1 MNGGFIIEIIMMKM
15 IKQFVKKLLLRY
27 KFNKLRKIAI
37 VGEGTNLT
45 RSFSGINRSSRKEN
59 LQIGCN
65 SLIGCWLGC
74 YKDGKIKI
82 GDNAYIGNNTIIG
95 SLNSIAIGK
104 NVIISREVIIF
115 DNNNHPTDIDMRKQM
130 SESGDFFGDLWS
142 WDYADSA
149 PIVIGD
155 NVWIGQRA
163 VILKGVTIGSGSII
177 ALGSVVTK
185 DVPPKTIVAGNPA
198 KVVKILE

>member
-104 NVIISREVIIF
+104 NNITGGH
-115 DNNNHPTDIDMRKQM
+115 N
-130 SESGDFFGDLWS
+130 L
-142 WDYADSA
+142 
-149 PIVIGD
+149 
-155 NVWIGQRA
+155 
-163 VILKGVTIGSGSII
+163 
-177 ALGSVVTK
+177 
-185 DVPPKTIVAGNPA
+185 
-198 KVVKILE
+198 